1 MKNYLLINK
10 TYVIKKEDAY
20 EYIDY
25 DRDRFYTKRV
35 YMEIICIDE
44 ISEEYLKKEEN
55 IKNLI
60 FL

>member
-1 MKNYLLINK
+1 MKNYLLINR

-25 DRDRFYTKRV
+25 DRDRFYARGSYKQ
-35 YMEIICIDE
+35 INCIDE
-44 ISEEYLKKEEN
+44 ISDEYFKN
-55 IKNLI
+55 HRNLI

>member
-10 TYVIKKEDAY
+10 TYVIRKEDAY

-44 ISEEYLKKEEN
+44 ISEEYFKN
-55 IKNLI
+55 HRNLI